1 VATDPDEQALLDEL
15 AFRSFLLVPLAVGER
30 VLGVLALFSAREER
44 RFSNTDRAFV
54 EELAGRAAL
63 ALDNARLYREA
74 QEALELIG
82 VAAHDL
88 ANPLHMLQLLLSKLR
103 RTDPDDHEKV
113 RTGLAAADK
122 QTKRLGQLLNNL
134 LDLSRSSSGA
144 LVLEVAEVELGD
156 VVREVLERS
165 AEQAAEAGCA
175 LSAELEPELVGRWDR
190 MRLDRVVTNLLSNA
204 LKFGRGRPVH
214 LRAWRGDGQ
223 VLLSVRDRGA
233 GIAPE
238 AQGRIF
244 GRFQRAPSG
253 EGKAGFGLGLYIV
266 RQLVEAHG
274 GRIRVESVP
283 GEGATFVVELP
294 RDAGTSVAREPSS
307 EEAPAG
313 PTGHS

>member
-1 VATDPDEQALLDEL
+1 
-15 AFRSFLLVPLAVGER
+15 
-30 VLGVLALFSAREER
+30 VLALFSAREER

-103 RTDPDDHEKV
+103 RTDPEDQEKL
-113 RTGLAAADK
+113 RTGLSAADR

-144 LVLEVAEVELGD
+144 LTLELTEMDLAEL
-156 VVREVLERS
+156 VRETLERS
-165 AEQAAEAGCA
+165 ADQAAEAGCS
-175 LSAELEPELVGRWDR
+175 LSADLEPGLTGRWDR
-190 MRLDRVVTNLLSNA
+190 LRLDRVVTNLLSNA
-204 LKFGRGRPVH
+204 LKFGRGRPVD
-214 LRAWRGDGQ
+214 LRGWRSEGQ
-223 VLLSVRDRGA
+223 VFLSVRDRGS

-238 AQGRIF
+238 AQARIF
-244 GRFQRAPSG
+244 GRFERAPSG

-274 GRIRVESVP
+274 GRIRVESTP
-283 GEGATFVVELP
+283 GEGATFIVELP
-294 RDAGTSVAREPSS
+294 RDAGAPGRPRPPEADEP
-307 EEAPAG
+307 G
-313 PTGHS
+313 PSTPGGHG